1 MDGSRIWKGKVAD
14 SKISGY
20 VWTRPKRPVA
30 FGIFS
35 LYDFELI
42 FWASSIVLCTLCEIM
57 NNVAITTWINSLFV

>member
-1 MDGSRIWKGKVAD
+1 MDE
-14 SKISGY
+14 
-20 VWTRPKRPVA
+20 A

-57 NNVAITTWINSLFV
+57 NNVAITTWIN